1 MRSRPGQRAREA
13 PRGQHGVPR
22 QLWPLILLGLA
33 VGAHGLLPLTAVP
46 RNTAPSMEAPAG
58 KSPWSLWDRL
68 PLRPGPRATG
78 PRCWPGV
85 WAEAP
90 VPWFLFGGGTKVIFP
105 GKWLSPLP
113 QPVPPSALS
122 GKSLLSVSRG
132 QGLHQGCCQDDRPS
146 LYHLQVGPSLHP
158 RSLCSRPPRT
168 SSAPTRP
175 PWCVS
180 SATSTRA
187 T

>member
-1 MRSRPGQRAREA
+1 MCQSRFCNGSLLPSPTLGNHKHRRQR
-13 PRGQHGVPR
+13 R
-22 QLWPLILLGLA
+22 QRRWLDSIAQGSLA
-33 VGAHGLLPLTAVP
+33 VGGLAATRTPTG
-46 RNTAPSMEAPAG
+46 PSPV
-58 KSPWSLWDRL
+58 SITPHRL
-68 PLRPGPRATG
+68 PLRPGPRGTG

-90 VPWFLFGGGTKVIFP
+90 MPWFLFGGGTKVIVP

-113 QPVPPSALS
+113 QPVPPSALL
-122 GKSLLSVSRG
+122 GKSLLSVFRG
-132 QGLHQGCCQDDRPS
+132 QGLHQGRCHDDRPS
-146 LYHLQVGPSLHP
+146 LYHLQVGPSPHP

-168 SSAPTRP
+168 SSAPTRA